1 MASKS
6 HNSKKPKL
14 ATHAA
19 PLPGTNPQ
27 LLQGAD
33 GAQPEKHH
41 LTFAQHQHG
50 LEATEAAGAKPL
62 YEAPAQHPKSDAQQH
77 QQKAGSHK

>member
-14 ATHAA
+14 ATQ
-19 PLPGTNPQ
+19 PGFNSQ
-27 LLQGAD
+27 LIPGAD
-33 GAQPEKHH
+33 AVQPEKHH
-41 LTFAQHQHG
+41 LTFAQHQHE
-50 LEATEAAGAKPL
+50 LAATEAAGAKPL

-77 QQKAGSHK
+77 QQKPGSHK